1 MPSSLSAKTIPT
13 RLGLHDI
20 TARPA
25 CVNVKNIPRQCSAK
39 PLTPLR
45 RATMVPRTHG
55 GAVMSLNKA
64 MLIGNLGK
72 DPELRFTP
80 SGRAVARFP
89 VATSEQW
96 TDANGQRQDRTE
108 WHNIVVWG
116 KQAESCGQYLSKGR
130 QVFIEGSIRSRQYDD
145 KEGQKRYITEVIA
158 QRVQFLGGGRGDGAG
173 AGRGAGGG
181 GGGGGEDIPPA
192 PMPEDDDIPF

>member
-1 MPSSLSAKTIPT
+1 
-13 RLGLHDI
+13 
-20 TARPA
+20 
-25 CVNVKNIPRQCSAK
+25 
-39 PLTPLR
+39 
-45 RATMVPRTHG
+45 
-55 GAVMSLNKA
+55 MSLNKV

-80 SGRAVARFP
+80 TGRAVARFSL
-89 VATSEQW
+89 ATSEQW
-96 TDANGQRQDRTE
+96 TDQQGQKQERTE
-108 WHNIVVWG
+108 WHNVVVWG

-173 AGRGAGGG
+173 RGAAGGGAGGS
-181 GGGGGEDIPPA
+181 GEDAPPT
-192 PMPEDDDIPF
+192 PTPEDDDIPF

>member
-1 MPSSLSAKTIPT
+1 
-13 RLGLHDI
+13 
-20 TARPA
+20 
-25 CVNVKNIPRQCSAK
+25 
-39 PLTPLR
+39 
-45 RATMVPRTHG
+45 
-55 GAVMSLNKA
+55 MSLNKV

-80 SGRAVARFP
+80 SGRAVAKFSL
-89 VATSEQW
+89 ATSEQW
-96 TDANGQRQDRTE
+96 TTPEGQRQDRTE

-116 KQAESCGQYLSKGR
+116 KQAETCGQYLSKGR

-145 KEGQKRYITEVIA
+145 KEGQKRWITEVVA

-173 AGRGAGGG
+173 RGAPGGG
-181 GGGGGEDIPPA
+181 GGSGGGDEAAPA